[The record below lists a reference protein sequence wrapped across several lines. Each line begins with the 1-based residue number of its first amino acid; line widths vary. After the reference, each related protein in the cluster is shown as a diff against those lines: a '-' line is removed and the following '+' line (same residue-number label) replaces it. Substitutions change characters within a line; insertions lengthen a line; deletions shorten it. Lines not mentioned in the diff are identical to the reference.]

1 LTLPIF
7 EFTCRAC
14 GARFEEIMTFA
25 EMEAGKAACSACGS
39 PKVERDLSTFAT
51 GSGSVTSS
59 SSSLPCGGG
68 GCGGG
73 GAFT

>member
-1 LTLPIF
+1 MPIF

-14 GARFEEIMTFA
+14 NARFEEIMTFG
-25 EMEAGKAACSACGS
+25 EMEAGKAVCPQCGS
-39 PKVERDLSTFAT
+39 PEVARDLSTFAS
-51 GSGSVTSS
+51 GSGSTTA

>member
-1 LTLPIF
+1 MPIF

-14 GARFEEIMTFA
+14 QACFEEIMTFA
-25 EMEAGKAACSACGS
+25 AMEAGEAVCPDCGS
-39 PKVERDLSTFAT
+39 QKVERDLSTFAT
-51 GSGSVTSS
+51 GSGSITSS
-59 SSSLPCGGG
+59 SASLPRGGG